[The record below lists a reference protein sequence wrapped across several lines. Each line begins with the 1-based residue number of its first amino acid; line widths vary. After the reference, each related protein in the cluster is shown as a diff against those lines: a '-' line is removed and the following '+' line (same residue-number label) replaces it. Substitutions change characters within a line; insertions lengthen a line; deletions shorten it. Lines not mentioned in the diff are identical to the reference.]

1 MTQDRELAACPF
13 CGDASRLLVEHL
25 EGTILHPAYRVR
37 CDNCGASTEYT
48 DKDYASSWNRRT
60 PAVED
65 VRDAE
70 RLDWLIEQ
78 HATLFTDGA
87 GLWQVAFEYTAPET
101 TYGPMAASSRAAI
114 DAAMEKERAKP

>member
-60 PAVED
+60 PAGED
-65 VRDAE
+65 ARDAE
-70 RLDWLIEQ
+70 RLDWLASQ
-78 HATLFTDGA
+78 FRTCTVYMSGM
-87 GLWQVAFEYTAPET
+87 APWRPNHRVRELCGQT
-101 TYGPMAASSRAAI
+101 FREAI
-114 DAAMEKERAKP
+114 DAAMEKGRP